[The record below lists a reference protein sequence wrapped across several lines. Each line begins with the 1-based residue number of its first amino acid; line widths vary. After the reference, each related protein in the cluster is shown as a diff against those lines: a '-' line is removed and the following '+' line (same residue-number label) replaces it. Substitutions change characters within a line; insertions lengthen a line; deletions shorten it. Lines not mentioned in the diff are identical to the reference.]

1 MERQQEQLRKL
12 NSDMEDWKK
21 ELTLFRKEVTLVFLK
36 NARGTC
42 ILFFSKANGLEATSV
57 LNFMS
62 LQMATEI
69 TWL

>member
-42 ILFFSKANGLEATSV
+42 ILTLAK
-57 LNFMS
+57 
-62 LQMATEI
+62 QMA
-69 TWL
+69 LKRPAF